1 MTNPPTTSG
10 IVFDPFLLKPDISA
24 SSKKLYTH
32 NLTKLNNGKP
42 IANLNFLSKKD
53 IPDRLNALTPN
64 TRRTYL
70 IAIVSCLKDRPEKK
84 YKTLYA
90 KFYEP
95 LMALNKELKDNTQK
109 TDKVKEN
116 WVEQSAVQDKRA
128 DLASVI
134 DEVKGLKK
142 VTEDQYNRLLNAVIL
157 SLYTLQPPR
166 RNKDYTDM
174 MISRGIPESTEKNYL
189 EIDGKSWRWIFNNY
203 KTQKKYKQQIV
214 EVPDDLKSIL
224 EVYLKFHPESKL
236 LKKKTFDPVP
246 FLVHYDGKAINSST
260 EMTRILNKIFG
271 KKVSVDMC
279 RHIYLTNLYKDVPA
293 LSQMEKTASEMSH
306 SLATALTYIKKD

>member
-1 MTNPPTTSG
+1 MTEAFNPFS
-10 IVFDPFLLKPDISA
+10 LKPDISA

-32 NLTKLNNGKP
+32 NLTKLNGGKP

-53 IPDRLNALTPN
+53 VFSKLDALTPN

-84 YKTLYA
+84 YKTLYT

-116 WVEQSAVQDKRA
+116 WVEQSAVQEKRT
-128 DLASVI
+128 DLASII
-134 DEVKGLKK
+134 DEVVDLKK
-142 VTEDQYNRLLNAVIL
+142 VTEEQYDRLLNAVIL

-174 MISRGIPESTEKNYL
+174 MVSRGIPETTEKNYL
-189 EIDGKSWRWIFNNY
+189 EIDGKSWKWIFNNY
-203 KTQKKYKQQIV
+203 KTQKKYKQQV
-214 EVPDDLKSIL
+214 VDVPDDLKSVL
-224 EVYLKFHPESKL
+224 EVYLKFHPDAKS
-236 LKKKTFDPVP
+236 LKKKGGDPVP

-271 KKVSVDMC
+271 KKVGVSMLRASYLTDKYGDKLQQLKDDVGAMGTSVDVAQS
-279 RHIYLTNLYKDVPA
+279 N
-293 LSQMEKTASEMSH
+293 
-306 SLATALTYIKKD
+306 YIKAD

>member
-1 MTNPPTTSG
+1 MTEAFNPFS
-10 IVFDPFLLKPDISA
+10 LKPDISA

-32 NLTKLNNGKP
+32 NLTKLNGGKP

-53 IPDRLNALTPN
+53 VFSKLDALTPN

-116 WVEQSAVQDKRA
+116 WVEQSAVQEKRT
-128 DLASVI
+128 DLASII
-134 DEVKGLKK
+134 DEVVDLKK
-142 VTEDQYNRLLNAVIL
+142 VSEEQYDRLLNAVIL

-174 MISRGIPESTEKNYL
+174 MVSRGIPETTEKNYL
-189 EIDGKSWRWIFNNY
+189 EIDGKSWKWIFNNY
-203 KTQKKYKQQIV
+203 KTQKKYKQQV
-214 EVPDDLKSIL
+214 VDVPDDLKSVL
-224 EVYLKFHPESKL
+224 EVYLKFHPDAKS
-236 LKKKTFDPVP
+236 LKKKGGDPVP
-246 FLVHYDGKAINSST
+246 FLVHYDGRPINTST

-271 KKVSVDMC
+271 KKVGVSMLRASYLTDKYGDKTKELKEDTRAMGTSVDVAQS
-279 RHIYLTNLYKDVPA
+279 N
-293 LSQMEKTASEMSH
+293 
-306 SLATALTYIKKD
+306 YIKAD

>member
-1 MTNPPTTSG
+1 MSE
-10 IVFDPFLLKPDISA
+10 FDPFSLKPDISA
-24 SSKKLYTH
+24 SSRKLYTH

-42 IANLNFLSKKD
+42 ITNLNFLSKKD
-53 IPDRLNALTPN
+53 IMERLDALTPN

-70 IAIVSCLKDRPEKK
+70 IAIVSALNNRPERK

-95 LMALNKELKDNTQK
+95 LMTLNKELKDNTLK

-116 WVEQSAVQDKRA
+116 WVDQSAVHEKRT

-134 DEVKGLKK
+134 DEVRGLKK

-174 MISRGIPESTEKNYL
+174 MVSRGIPESTEKNYL
-189 EIDGKSWRWIFNNY
+189 EIDGKSWRWVFNNY

-214 EVPDDLKSIL
+214 DVPDDLKAVL
-224 EVYLKFHPESKL
+224 EVYLKFHPEAKM
-236 LKKKTFDPVP
+236 LKKKGGDPVP
-246 FLVHYDGKAINSST
+246 FLVHYDGKAINTST

-271 KKVSVDMC
+271 KKVGVSMLRASYLTDKYGDKVQELKDDTKAMGTSVDVAQS
-279 RHIYLTNLYKDVPA
+279 N
-293 LSQMEKTASEMSH
+293 
-306 SLATALTYIKKD
+306 YIKQD

>member
-1 MTNPPTTSG
+1 MTDEFNPFS
-10 IVFDPFLLKPDISA
+10 LKPDISA

-32 NLTKLNNGKP
+32 NLSKLNGGKP

-84 YKTLYA
+84 YKNLYA

-95 LMALNKELKDNTQK
+95 LIALNKELKDNTLK
-109 TDKVKEN
+109 TEKVKEN
-116 WVEQSAVQDKRA
+116 WVDQSAVQEKRT
-128 DLASVI
+128 DLASI
-134 DEVKGLKK
+134 IEDVKGLKK
-142 VTEDQYNRLLNAVIL
+142 LNEDQYNRLLNAVIL

-174 MISRGIPESTEKNYL
+174 FIVKGIPESTINNYL
-189 EIDGKSWRWIFNNY
+189 DISGKSWNWIFNNY
-203 KTQKKYKQQIV
+203 KTQKKYNQQVV
-214 EVPDDLKSIL
+214 EVPDDLKSVI
-224 EVYLKFHPESKL
+224 EVYLGFHPDAKS
-236 LKKKTFDPVP
+236 LKKKVFEPVP
-246 FLVHYDGKAINSST
+246 FLVHHDGKPVNTST

-271 KKVSVDMC
+271 KKVGVSMLRASYLTDKYGDKTKELKEDTRAMGTSVDVAQS
-279 RHIYLTNLYKDVPA
+279 N
-293 LSQMEKTASEMSH
+293 
-306 SLATALTYIKKD
+306 YIKAD

>member
-1 MTNPPTTSG
+1 MTEA
-10 IVFDPFLLKPDISA
+10 FDPFSLKPDISA

-32 NLTKLNNGKP
+32 NLTKLNGGKP
-42 IANLNFLSKKD
+42 IVNLNFLSKKD
-53 IPDRLNALTPN
+53 VFSKLDALTPN

-84 YKTLYA
+84 YKTLYT

-116 WVEQSAVQDKRA
+116 WVEQSAVQEKRT

-142 VTEDQYNRLLNAVIL
+142 VNEEQYDRLLNAVIL

-166 RNKDYTDM
+166 RNKDYTEM
-174 MISRGIPESTEKNYL
+174 MICMGQHEDETKNYL
-189 EIDGKSWRWIFNNY
+189 DIKNWKWIFNNY
-203 KTQKKYKQQIV
+203 KTQKKYKQV
-214 EVPDDLKSIL
+214 VADVPDDLKSVL
-224 EVYLKFHPESKL
+224 EVYIKFHPDAKM

-246 FLVHYDGKAINSST
+246 FLVHYDGKAINTST

-271 KKVSVDMC
+271 KKVGVSML
-279 RHIYLTNLYKDVPA
+279 RASYLTDKYGDKLQELKDDVGA
-293 LSQMEKTASEMSH
+293 MGTSIDVAQSN
-306 SLATALTYIKKD
+306 YIKTD

>member
-1 MTNPPTTSG
+1 MSA
-10 IVFDPFLLKPDISA
+10 FDPFSLKPDISA
-24 SSKKLYTH
+24 SSKKLYIH
-32 NLTKLNNGKP
+32 NLTKLNGGKP
-42 IANLNFLSKKD
+42 INNLNFLSKKD

-70 IAIVSCLKDRPEKK
+70 IAIVSCLTNRPEKK

-116 WVEQSAVQDKRA
+116 WVEQSAVQEKRT

-142 VTEDQYNRLLNAVIL
+142 VTEDQYDRLLNAVIL

-174 MISRGIPESTEKNYL
+174 FIVKVSPDEDRSRNYL
-189 EIDGKSWRWIFNNY
+189 EISGKSWKWIFNNY

-214 EVPDDLKSIL
+214 EVPDDLKSVL
-224 EVYLKFHPESKL
+224 EVYLKFHP
-236 LKKKTFDPVP
+236 LKKKASDPVP
-246 FLVHYDGKAINSST
+246 FLVHYDGKAINTST

-271 KKVSVDMC
+271 KKVGVSMLRASYLTDKYGDKMKDLKDDTNAMGTSVDVAQS
-279 RHIYLTNLYKDVPA
+279 N
-293 LSQMEKTASEMSH
+293 
-306 SLATALTYIKKD
+306 YIKAV

>member
-1 MTNPPTTSG
+1 MD
-10 IVFDPFLLKPDISA
+10 FEPFSLKPDISA

-32 NLTKLNNGKP
+32 NLTKLNGGKP
-42 IANLNFLSKKD
+42 IVNLNFLSKKD
-53 IPDRLNALTPN
+53 VLERLNALTPN

-70 IAIVSCLKDRPEKK
+70 IAIVSCLTNRPEKK
-84 YKTLYA
+84 YKTLYT

-95 LMALNKELKDNTQK
+95 LMALNKELKDNTLK
-109 TDKVKEN
+109 TDKVKDN
-116 WVEQSAVQDKRA
+116 WVEQSAVQEKRT

-134 DEVKGLKK
+134 DEIKDVKK

-174 MISRGIPESTEKNYL
+174 MICMGQHTDETKNYL
-189 EIDGKSWRWIFNNY
+189 DIRNWKWIFNNY
-203 KTQKKYKQQIV
+203 KTQKKYKQQV
-214 EVPDDLKSIL
+214 LDVPADLKAIL
-224 EVYLKFHPESKL
+224 EVYIKFHPDAKS
-236 LKKKTFDPVP
+236 LKKKTFEPVP

-271 KKVSVDMC
+271 KKVGVSMLRASYLTDKYGDKVKQLKDDVGAMGTSVDVAQS
-279 RHIYLTNLYKDVPA
+279 N
-293 LSQMEKTASEMSH
+293 
-306 SLATALTYIKKD
+306 YIKAD

>member
-1 MTNPPTTSG
+1 MTEA
-10 IVFDPFLLKPDISA
+10 FDPFSLKPDISA
-24 SSKKLYTH
+24 SSRKLYTH
-32 NLTKLNNGKP
+32 NLTKLNGGKP
-42 IANLNFLSKKD
+42 VVNLNFLSKKT
-53 IPDRLNALTPN
+53 IPDMLNTLTPN

-70 IAIVSCLKDRPEKK
+70 IAIVSCLTNRPEKK
-84 YKTLYA
+84 YKNLYT

-95 LMALNKELKDNTQK
+95 LMALNKELKDNTLK

-116 WVEQSAVQDKRA
+116 WVEQSAVQEKRT

-166 RNKDYTDM
+166 RNKDYTEM
-174 MISRGIPESTEKNYL
+174 MISRGIPETTEKNYL

-203 KTQKKYKQQIV
+203 KTQKKYKQV
-214 EVPDDLKSIL
+214 VADVPDDLKAIL
-224 EVYLKFHPESKL
+224 EVYIKFHPDAKL

-271 KKVSVDMC
+271 KKVGVSML
-279 RHIYLTNLYKDVPA
+279 RASYLTDKYGDKLQELKDDVGA
-293 LSQMEKTASEMSH
+293 MGTSIDVAQSN
-306 SLATALTYIKKD
+306 YIKAD

>member
-1 MTNPPTTSG
+1 MSAPLY
-10 IVFDPFLLKPDISA
+10 DPFSLKPDISA

-32 NLTKLNNGKP
+32 NLTKLNGGKP
-42 IANLNFLSKKD
+42 IVNLNFLSKKD
-53 IPDRLNALTPN
+53 VLERLDALTPN

-70 IAIVSCLKDRPEKK
+70 IAIVSCLNNRPEKK

-95 LMALNKELKDNTQK
+95 LMALNKELKDNTLK
-109 TDKVKEN
+109 TDKVKDN
-116 WVEQSAVQDKRA
+116 WVEQSAVQEKRT
-128 DLASVI
+128 DLS
-134 DEVKGLKK
+134 EVLGEIKDAKK

-174 MISRGIPESTEKNYL
+174 MICMGVHEDETKNYL
-189 EIDGKSWRWIFNNY
+189 DIRNWKWIFNNY
-203 KTQKKYKQQIV
+203 KTQKKYKQQV
-214 EVPDDLKSIL
+214 ADVPADLKAVL
-224 EVYLKFHPESKL
+224 EVYLKFHPEAKM
-236 LKKKTFDPVP
+236 LKKKTFTPVP

-271 KKVSVDMC
+271 KKVGVSML
-279 RHIYLTNLYKDVPA
+279 RASYLTDKYGDKIQQLKDDVGA
-293 LSQMEKTASEMSH
+293 MGTSIDVAQSN
-306 SLATALTYIKKD
+306 YIKAD

>member
-1 MTNPPTTSG
+1 MTDA
-10 IVFDPFLLKPDISA
+10 FDPFSLKPDISA

-32 NLTKLNNGKP
+32 NLTRLNGSKP
-42 IANLNFLSKKD
+42 IVNLNFLSKKD
-53 IPDRLNALTPN
+53 VFSKLDALTPN

-84 YKTLYA
+84 YKTLYT

-116 WVEQSAVQDKRA
+116 WVEQSAVQEKRT

-134 DEVKGLKK
+134 DDVKNLKK
-142 VTEDQYNRLLNAVIL
+142 VTEEQYDKLLNAVVL

-166 RNKDYTDM
+166 RNKDYTEM
-174 MISRGIPESTEKNYL
+174 FVVRGIPESTEKNYL
-189 EIDGKSWRWIFNNY
+189 DIDGKSWRWIFNNY
-203 KTQKKYKQQIV
+203 KTQKKYKQV
-214 EVPDDLKSIL
+214 VADVPDDLKSIL
-224 EVYLKFHPESKL
+224 EVYLRFHPDAKL
-236 LKKKTFDPVP
+236 LKKKTFEPVP
-246 FLVHYDGKAINSST
+246 FLVHYDGKPINTST

-271 KKVSVDMC
+271 KKVGVSMLRASYLTDKYGDKLQQLKDDVGAMGTSVDVAQS
-279 RHIYLTNLYKDVPA
+279 N
-293 LSQMEKTASEMSH
+293 
-306 SLATALTYIKKD
+306 YIKAD

>member
-1 MTNPPTTSG
+1 ME
-10 IVFDPFLLKPDISA
+10 FDPFSLKPDISA

-32 NLTKLNNGKP
+32 NLTKLNGGKP
-42 IANLNFLSKKD
+42 IVNLNFLSKKD
-53 IPDRLNALTPN
+53 VLERLNALTPN

-84 YKTLYA
+84 YKTLYT

-116 WVEQSAVQDKRA
+116 WVEQSAVQEKRT

-142 VTEDQYNRLLNAVIL
+142 VNEEQYDRLLNAVIL

-166 RNKDYTDM
+166 RNKDYTEM
-174 MISRGIPESTEKNYL
+174 MICMGVHEDETKNYL
-189 EIDGKSWRWIFNNY
+189 DIKNWKWIFNNY
-203 KTQKKYKQQIV
+203 KTQKKYKQV
-214 EVPDDLKSIL
+214 VADVPDDLKSVL
-224 EVYLKFHPESKL
+224 EVYIKFHPDAKL

-246 FLVHYDGKAINSST
+246 FLVHYDGKVINTST

-271 KKVSVDMC
+271 KKVGVSMLRASYLTDKYGNKLQQLKDDVGAMGTSVDVAQS
-279 RHIYLTNLYKDVPA
+279 N
-293 LSQMEKTASEMSH
+293 
-306 SLATALTYIKKD
+306 YIKAD